1 MTNISYN
8 SLDTRMK
15 ELTHQLKHKNEE
27 LDQELDEAI
36 QASFDEVA
44 TKAFPTNH

>member
-8 SLDTRMK
+8 SLDTRME
-15 ELTHQLKHKNEE
+15 ELTHQLKHKDEE

-44 TKAFPTNH
+44 TKAFSTNH